1 MVQTSAKG
9 MENVRSVNAEQ
20 GCSHTELRIVSDS
33 NQFLAIFKAWRELFV
48 CFMNKCWPIQASSKF
63 HRPPALIENPAIL
76 VEAMRPIWG
85 HK

>member
-48 CFMNKCWPIQASSKF
+48 CFMNKCWPIQASCFVGKCFMQFASF
-63 HRPPALIENPAIL
+63 DAISHQSRL
-76 VEAMRPIWG
+76 QNHVN
-85 HK
+85 